1 MNKSSTVYVGM
12 DVHKDSI
19 EIALADAAEVRRY
32 GQVAG
37 DASAVDRVVRK
48 LRSAHRD
55 LVFVYEAGPCGF
67 WIQRRLVKQRLACMV
82 VSPSMTPRRPGE
94 RLKTDRRDAVKL
106 ARLARAGELT
116 PIYVPDERDE
126 AMRDL
131 VRARED
137 AVAMQRQA
145 RQRLQ
150 ALLLRNEIRYPKRTT
165 WTAAHRRWIAH
176 IKLPQAPQQI
186 AFEEYVQAVQEANA
200 RLERLTAAIT
210 SALEAWRWKPV
221 VEALQALRGIR
232 VLHAIRI
239 VAELGDLSRFDS
251 PRQLMGYLGLI
262 PSENSSGQRRR
273 QGSITKAGNSSARRA
288 LVEAAH
294 VYRFPARV
302 SRGIACRQSGIDPK
316 FCAIAWKAQLRLCTR
331 FRRLL
336 ARGLN
341 RNKVVVA
348 IARELSGFVWAIAR
362 AVKPLQCN
370 RSLPICYIAGNRER

>member
-1 MNKSSTVYVGM
+1 MNQSSTVFVGM
-12 DVHKDSI
+12 DVHKESI
-19 EIALADAAEVRRY
+19 EIALADQAEVRRY
-32 GQVAG
+32 GEIGG
-37 DASAVDRVVRK
+37 DADCVDRAVRK
-48 LRSAHRD
+48 LRSVHRH
-55 LVFVYEAGPCGF
+55 LLFVYEAGPCGF
-67 WIQRRLVKQRLACMV
+67 WLYRRLTAQGLACMV
-82 VSPSMTPRRPGE
+82 VSPSMTPKRAGE
-94 RLKTDRRDAVKL
+94 RVKTDRRDAVKL

-116 PIYVPDERDE
+116 PIYIPDERDE

-150 ALLLRNEIRYPKRTT
+150 ALLLRNEMRYPKRTT

-176 IKLPQAPQQI
+176 IKLAQTPQQI
-186 AFEEYVQAVQEANA
+186 AFEEYVQAVQEASA

-210 SALEAWRWKPV
+210 AALEQWRWKPV

-232 VLHAIRI
+232 ALHAVRI
-239 VAELGDLSRFDS
+239 VAELGDLSRFES
-251 PRQLMGYLGLI
+251 ARQLMGYLGLI
-262 PSENSSGQRRR
+262 PSENSTGRRRR

-302 SRGIACRQSGIDPK
+302 SRGIAQRQTDIDPK
-316 FCAIAWKAQLRLCTR
+316 LCAIAWKAQLRLCTR
-331 FRRLL
+331 YRKLA

-341 RNKVVVA
+341 RNKLVVA
-348 IARELSGFVWAIAR
+348 IARELSGFVWAI
-362 AVKPLQCN
+362 
-370 RSLPICYIAGNRER
+370 